1 MEYVE
6 IKNSSI
12 VHRRFKTDFETQV
25 DQLHIL
31 YILYTNKKNTLFI
44 TAI

>member
-1 MEYVE
+1 MKCIG
-6 IKNSSI
+6 IKKSSI
-12 VHRRFKTDFETQV
+12 VHRQFKTDFETQV

-44 TAI
+44 AAF